1 MLRAACSKLR
11 LALPRARV
19 SLAGQPLLRRSAA
32 PYHAHRGRRIL
43 PFRPPNRS
51 RQYPNRRLPSASTV
65 FIFLKPRP
73 TAAGAPR
80 RSLALLRS
88 GLIRFA
94 EPALIFGIDA
104 NIMSFGADRR
114 SVHCPF
120 GPCLPG
126 LADKPSAGPDWI
138 REIELDGFRIL
149 AHLRGRS
156 IRLATRNGHDL
167 AERFALAADAVAAP
181 PVKSCYEHACALGC
195 EGICRSGWDRRIGS
209 VGRLIGSRSRIRQS
223 RRCGDSKRRI
233 GVSGRVGARQ
243 SA

>member
-11 LALPRARV
+11 LALSRARV
-19 SLAGQPLLRRSAA
+19 SLVGQPLLRRSAA
-32 PYHAHRGRRIL
+32 PYHAHRDRRIL

-104 NIMSFGADRR
+104 NIMSFGAGWRR
-114 SVHCPF
+114 SPI
-120 GPCLPG
+120 GPLPVWAMPARFSRQAVGGTG
-126 LADKPSAGPDWI
+126 LDSRDRARWLSHPGAPPRVQHPTSHTKRPSLGGTVRAGRGRRSGATGKVLLRARVRAW
-138 REIELDGFRIL
+138 
-149 AHLRGRS
+149 LRGHLS
-156 IRLATRNGHDL
+156 KRL
-167 AERFALAADAVAAP
+167 
-181 PVKSCYEHACALGC
+181 
-195 EGICRSGWDRRIGS
+195 GS
-209 VGRLIGSRSRIRQS
+209 PHRVGRPAHWLKIKNPAVPAV
-223 RRCGDSKRRI
+223 RRLEEEDWS
-233 GVSGRVGARQ
+233 
-243 SA
+243 